1 MINGVR
7 NTVLAVLN
15 KNNYGYISPSDFN
28 LYAKQ
33 AQLELFEEY
42 FSSYNKTINMEN
54 ARMAG
59 TEYADIENNIA
70 EVLESFLRTDN
81 LVQVAPATNQYY
93 MPSITTTG
101 YNNYMISKL
110 IAFDPTGVTRL
121 GDAEKVANARIYML
135 LDSMLT
141 APTTKYPAYI
151 IEEDKI
157 TIYPDTI
164 NGVSSLKCSYFRT
177 PKDPKWTYI
186 TLVNGEP
193 SFDASQPDY
202 QDFEL
207 PAEDEYKLATK
218 ILEYCGMSIR
228 ESEVTQFG
236 MAQQQHEEPTFSQQQ

>member
-1 MINGVR
+1 MINSVR
-7 NTVLAVLN
+7 NAVLSVLN

-33 AQLELFEEY
+33 AQTELYEEY

-70 EVLESFLRTDN
+70 EVLESFLRFDN
-81 LVQVAPATNQYY
+81 LVQVSPSTNRYY

-110 IAFDPTGVTRL
+110 TCFDSLGVRL
-121 GDAEKVANARIYML
+121 AEAEKISNARINML
-135 LDSMLT
+135 LDSPLT
-141 APTTKYPAYI
+141 SPTQKFPAYI
-151 IEEDKI
+151 IEEDII
-157 TIYPDTI
+157 TVYPTTI
-164 NGVSSLKCSYFRT
+164 NGTASLKCSYFRL

-186 TLVNGEP
+186 TLSNGEP
-193 SFDASQPDY
+193 AFDQSQPDY

-207 PAEDEYKLATK
+207 PAEDEYKLITK

-228 ESEVTQFG
+228 ETEVTQFG

>member
-1 MINGVR
+1 MINSVR
-7 NTVLAVLN
+7 NAVLSILN

-33 AQLELFEEY
+33 AQTELFEEY

-54 ARMAG
+54 ARMSG
-59 TEYADIENNIA
+59 TEYADIKNNIA
-70 EVLESFLRTDN
+70 EVLESFIRTDY
-81 LVQVAPATNQYY
+81 LTQVAPSTNQYY
-93 MPSITTTG
+93 FPSITTTG
-101 YNNYMISKL
+101 YSGYMISKL
-110 IAFDPTGVTRL
+110 MAFDSTGLVRL

-151 IEEDKI
+151 IEEDVI
-157 TIYPDTI
+157 TVYPDTI
-164 NGVSSLKCSYFRT
+164 NSALSLKCSYFRL
-177 PKDPKWTYI
+177 PKDPKWTYVN
-186 TLVNGEP
+186 LLNGEP
-193 SFDASQPDY
+193 SFDPSQLDY

-207 PAEDEYKLATK
+207 PFEDEYKLITK

-228 ESEVTQFG
+228 ETEVTQFG

>member
-1 MINGVR
+1 MINSVR
-7 NTVLAVLN
+7 NGVLSVLN

-33 AQLELFEEY
+33 AQTELYEEY

-70 EVLESFLRTDN
+70 EVLESFLRNDLLT
-81 LVQVAPATNQYY
+81 QVAPSTNEYY
-93 MPSITTTG
+93 FPSLTTTG
-101 YNNYMISKL
+101 YNAYMISKL
-110 IAFDPTGVTRL
+110 TCYDSLGVRL
-121 GDAEKVANARIYML
+121 GEAEKISNARINML

-157 TIYPDTI
+157 TVYPATF
-164 NGVSSLKCSYFRT
+164 NTPTSLKCSYFRI

-186 TLVNGEP
+186 TLLNGEP
-193 SFDASQPDY
+193 AFDQSQPDY

-207 PAEDEYKLATK
+207 PAEDEYKLITK

-228 ESEVTQFG
+228 ETEVTQFG

>member
-1 MINGVR
+1 MINSVR
-7 NTVLAVLN
+7 NAVLSILN

-33 AQLELFEEY
+33 AQTELYEEY

-70 EVLESFLRTDN
+70 EVIESFLRTDT
-81 LVQVAPATNQYY
+81 LVQVTPSTNEYY
-93 MPSITTTG
+93 MPSLITTG
-101 YNNYMISKL
+101 YNSYMISKL
-110 IAFDPTGVTRL
+110 ICYDPLTSGRL
-121 GDAEKVANARIYML
+121 GDAEKVSNARINML
-135 LDSMLT
+135 LDSLLT
-141 APTTKYPAYI
+141 SPTKKYPAYI
-151 IEEDKI
+151 IEENKI
-157 TIYPDTI
+157 TVYPDTI
-164 NGVSSLKCSYFRT
+164 NGASSLKCSYFRL
-177 PKDPKWTYI
+177 PKDPKWTYVN
-186 TLVNGEP
+186 LLNGEP

-207 PAEDEYKLATK
+207 PAEDEYKLITK